1 MGWYFEQ
8 VKLYNR
14 LTRLSKPKWMLDI
27 VEKFKAI
34 RNSRRRHQEKLK
46 KRRNFTEV

>member
-14 LTRLSKPKWMLDI
+14 LTRLSKPKWMLEIDDH
-27 VEKFKAI
+27 FKAI
-34 RNSRRRHQEKLK
+34 RNSRRRHTEKLNKRK
-46 KRRNFTEV
+46 KFTEV